1 VAPLTVAGSGW
12 VLVAV
17 TVSIDVGSFDV
28 AAAAAGWALVCW
40 GWYRLRLVQP
50 PYEWAWRVAAGAGV
64 GALAGLIPGPGSVE
78 RAASLGYAALSV
90 AALSIGAYALQQAA
104 HGGRA
109 SVAAG
114 QASFLCWAGVGVLA
128 AGTVGT
134 VGSVAAPSFDGLVLS
149 AALVA
154 ILLALW
160 FALLQMCCGRRPY
173 VRTARAP

>member
-1 VAPLTVAGSGW
+1 M
-12 VLVAV
+12 
-17 TVSIDVGSFDV
+17 
-28 AAAAAGWALVCW
+28 
-40 GWYRLRLVQP
+40 
-50 PYEWAWRVAAGAGV
+50 
-64 GALAGLIPGPGSVE
+64 
-78 RAASLGYAALSV
+78 
-90 AALSIGAYALQQAA
+90 
-104 HGGRA
+104 
-109 SVAAG
+109 
-114 QASFLCWAGVGVLA
+114 LA

>member
-1 VAPLTVAGSGW
+1 MAPLTVAGSGW

-50 PYEWAWRVAAGAGV
+50 PYEWAWRVAAAAGV
-64 GALAGLIPGPGSVE
+64 GALAGLIPGPDSV
-78 RAASLGYAALSV
+78 ALMIAIGYAALTV
-90 AALSIGAYALQQAA
+90 VALSLGAYALQQAA

-109 SVAAG
+109 SLAAG
-114 QASFLCWAGVGVLA
+114 QASFLCWAGVGVLV
-128 AGTVGT
+128 AGAIGS
-134 VGSVAAPSFDGLVLS
+134 VGSVAAAAFDGLVLS
-149 AALVA
+149 AALVG

-160 FALLQMCCGRRPY
+160 FALLQLLCARRAY
-173 VRTARAP
+173 VRTTRAT